1 MKTRAERDAAGGW
14 RLNGHKMWTSG
25 ATRAQWLIVLARTGE
40 ATRSAIDGVSMLL
53 VPTDAKGVEIRP
65 IDTLGIHGLS
75 TCEVFFDDVALGGD
89 ALIGTENAGFRQ
101 AFRTLN
107 REGIIACAAS
117 LGVGRGAL
125 EYLTGYTRERQVFG
139 KAIGSFQVPQHWM
152 VDAAVHLEAA
162 RSLMVRAAEVEL
174 GGGRADMLA
183 LMAKLMAS
191 EAAQDVTLKGMQ
203 LMGGFGYSR
212 ELPMQ
217 RWFRDVRLWSFA
229 PLNNEM
235 VRNRI
240 GERLLGLPRSY

>member
-1 MKTRAERDAAGGW
+1 MREQGVRVLGDVTLDLLPVVVIGADAFAVTADRQKPGEPFDVRDEPERALTDAGI
-14 RLNGHKMWTSG
+14 G
-25 ATRAQWLIVLARTGE
+25 APALVTGQSFLILFREGFEIVL
-40 ATRSAIDGVSMLL
+40 LL
-53 VPTDAKGVEIRP
+53 SVL
-65 IDTLGIHGLS
+65 LG
-75 TCEVFFDDVALGGD
+75 
-89 ALIGTENAGFRQ
+89 
-101 AFRTLN
+101 
-107 REGIIACAAS
+107 
-117 LGVGRGAL
+117 
-125 EYLTGYTRERQVFG
+125 Y
-139 KAIGSFQVPQHWM
+139 
-152 VDAAVHLEAA
+152 LEAA

-191 EAAQDVTLKGMQ
+191 EAAQDITLKGMH

>member
-1 MKTRAERDAAGGW
+1 M
-14 RLNGHKMWTSG
+14 S
-25 ATRAQWLIVLARTGE
+25 
-40 ATRSAIDGVSMLL
+40 RS
-53 VPTDAKGVEIRP
+53 
-65 IDTLGIHGLS
+65 
-75 TCEVFFDDVALGGD
+75 GGD
-89 ALIGTENAGFRQ
+89 ALIGAENAGFRQ

-125 EYLTGYTRERQVFG
+125 EFLTDYTREREVFG
-139 KAIGSFQVPQHWM
+139 KPIGSFQVPQHWM

-191 EAAQDVTLKGMQ
+191 EAAQDITLKGMQ